1 MKVRLEIDDSLKED
15 EIVIRT
21 KEYTEELKQL
31 ISNFKSKPSIQFFKQ
46 DTEYYLDLDAIL
58 FFESDNGTV
67 YAHTVSDMF
76 STTQK
81 LYELENILPNFFLR
95 ISKSTIVNIQRIYS
109 LSHSVSSHLITFQNS
124 HKQVYVSRM
133 YYKVLKE
140 RSFYSPLFGIAIIF
154 YLFREDLGFEEI
166 SLWLLLLATWLLA
179 WGLTSIFH
187 PEKSHIKVNKQIEIN
202 FGDDDTEDVEY
213 STNSIIN
220 ITSSFGEKVQYIQ
233 TNDLQYVTIDSKFS
247 GLKLYFDQAT
257 IQNQATIEIDGNFTG
272 IELYV
277 PKEWSVQSRVRA
289 FFGGVDEKGQPSS
302 SGYPT
307 LNITGRVHFGGV
319 EIHYI

>member
-1 MKVRLEIDDSLKED
+1 MKRNWFWGIICILG
-15 EIVIRT
+15 
-21 KEYTEELKQL
+21 
-31 ISNFKSKPSIQFFKQ
+31 
-46 DTEYYLDLDAIL
+46 AIL
-58 FFESDNGTV
+58 IFGNLFGFLPFTFSLWKIIGT
-67 YAHTVSDMF
+67 
-76 STTQK
+76 
-81 LYELENILPNFFLR
+81 LIC
-95 ISKSTIVNIQRIYS
+95 
-109 LSHSVSSHLITFQNS
+109 LSVIIDGI
-124 HKQVYVSRM
+124 
-133 YYKVLKE
+133 KE

-154 YLFREDLGFEEI
+154 YLFKEDLGFEDI

-179 WGLTSIFH
+179 WGLTSIIH
-187 PEKSHIKVNKQIEIN
+187 PKNRHIEI
-202 FGDDDTEDVEY
+202 EDIEY

-307 LNITGRVHFGGV
+307 LNITGRVHFGGI

>member
-1 MKVRLEIDDSLKED
+1 MKRNWFWG
-15 EIVIRT
+15 
-21 KEYTEELKQL
+21 L
-31 ISNFKSKPSIQFFKQ
+31 ICI
-46 DTEYYLDLDAIL
+46 LGAIL
-58 FFESDNGTV
+58 IFGNLFGIIHFTLSLWKIIGT
-67 YAHTVSDMF
+67 
-76 STTQK
+76 
-81 LYELENILPNFFLR
+81 LIC
-95 ISKSTIVNIQRIYS
+95 
-109 LSHSVSSHLITFQNS
+109 LSVIIDGI
-124 HKQVYVSRM
+124 
-133 YYKVLKE
+133 KE
-140 RSFYSPLFGIAIIF
+140 KSFYGPLFGIAIIF
-154 YLFREDLGFEEI
+154 SLFSKDLGFEDI
-166 SLWLLLLATWLLA
+166 SIWLLLLATWLLA

-187 PEKSHIKVNKQIEIN
+187 PKKKHHEFNFEKHYEIN
-202 FGDDDTEDVEY
+202 FDTDDTENVEY

-277 PKEWSVQSRVRA
+277 PKEWNVQSHVRA

>member
-1 MKVRLEIDDSLKED
+1 MKRNWFWGIICILG
-15 EIVIRT
+15 
-21 KEYTEELKQL
+21 
-31 ISNFKSKPSIQFFKQ
+31 
-46 DTEYYLDLDAIL
+46 AIL
-58 FFESDNGTV
+58 IFGNLFGFLPFTFSLWKIIGT
-67 YAHTVSDMF
+67 
-76 STTQK
+76 
-81 LYELENILPNFFLR
+81 LIC
-95 ISKSTIVNIQRIYS
+95 
-109 LSHSVSSHLITFQNS
+109 LSVIIDGI
-124 HKQVYVSRM
+124 
-133 YYKVLKE
+133 KE
-140 RSFYSPLFGIAIIF
+140 RSFYSPLFGIVIIF
-154 YLFREDLGFEEI
+154 YLFRKDLGFEDI
-166 SLWLLLLATWLLA
+166 SFWLLMVGTWLLA

-187 PEKSHIKVNKQIEIN
+187 PEKNHIKVNKQIEIN
-202 FGDDDTEDVEY
+202 FGDDDTENVEY

-247 GLKLYFDQAT
+247 GLKIYFDQAT

-277 PKEWSVQSRVRA
+277 PKEWNVQSHIRA

-307 LNITGRVHFGGV
+307 LNITGRIHFGGV

>member
-1 MKVRLEIDDSLKED
+1 
-15 EIVIRT
+15 
-21 KEYTEELKQL
+21 
-31 ISNFKSKPSIQFFKQ
+31 
-46 DTEYYLDLDAIL
+46 
-58 FFESDNGTV
+58 
-67 YAHTVSDMF
+67 
-76 STTQK
+76 
-81 LYELENILPNFFLR
+81 
-95 ISKSTIVNIQRIYS
+95 
-109 LSHSVSSHLITFQNS
+109 
-124 HKQVYVSRM
+124 M
-133 YYKVLKE
+133 YK
-140 RSFYSPLFGIAIIF
+140 RQ
-154 YLFREDLGFEEI
+154 
-166 SLWLLLLATWLLA
+166 
-179 WGLTSIFH
+179 LTSIIH
-187 PEKSHIKVNKQIEIN
+187 PKKRHIEI
-202 FGDDDTEDVEY
+202 EDIEY

-307 LNITGRVHFGGV
+307 LNITGRVHFGGI

>member
-1 MKVRLEIDDSLKED
+1 MKRNWFWGIICILG
-15 EIVIRT
+15 
-21 KEYTEELKQL
+21 
-31 ISNFKSKPSIQFFKQ
+31 
-46 DTEYYLDLDAIL
+46 AIL
-58 FFESDNGTV
+58 IFGNLFGFLPFTFSLWKIIGT
-67 YAHTVSDMF
+67 
-76 STTQK
+76 
-81 LYELENILPNFFLR
+81 LIC
-95 ISKSTIVNIQRIYS
+95 
-109 LSHSVSSHLITFQNS
+109 LSVIIDGI
-124 HKQVYVSRM
+124 
-133 YYKVLKE
+133 KE
-140 RSFYSPLFGIAIIF
+140 RSFYSPLFGIAIVF
-154 YLFREDLGFEEI
+154 YLFKEDLGFEDI
-166 SLWLLLLATWLLA
+166 SFWLLMVGTWLLA

-187 PEKSHIKVNKQIEIN
+187 PEKNHIKVNKQIEIN
-202 FGDDDTEDVEY
+202 FGDDDTENVEY

-277 PKEWSVQSRVRA
+277 PKEWNVQSHVRA

>member
-1 MKVRLEIDDSLKED
+1 MKRNWFWGIICILG
-15 EIVIRT
+15 
-21 KEYTEELKQL
+21 
-31 ISNFKSKPSIQFFKQ
+31 
-46 DTEYYLDLDAIL
+46 AIL
-58 FFESDNGTV
+58 IFGNLFGFLPFTFSLWKIIGT
-67 YAHTVSDMF
+67 
-76 STTQK
+76 
-81 LYELENILPNFFLR
+81 LIC
-95 ISKSTIVNIQRIYS
+95 
-109 LSHSVSSHLITFQNS
+109 LSVIIDGI
-124 HKQVYVSRM
+124 
-133 YYKVLKE
+133 KE
-140 RSFYSPLFGIAIIF
+140 RSFYSPLFGIVIIF
-154 YLFREDLGFEEI
+154 YLFRKDLGFEDI
-166 SLWLLLLATWLLA
+166 SFWLLMVGTWLLA

-187 PEKSHIKVNKQIEIN
+187 PEKNHIKVNKQIDIN
-202 FGDDDTEDVEY
+202 FGDDDTENVEY

-277 PKEWSVQSRVRA
+277 PKEWNVQSHVRA

>member
-1 MKVRLEIDDSLKED
+1 MKRNWFWGIICILG
-15 EIVIRT
+15 
-21 KEYTEELKQL
+21 
-31 ISNFKSKPSIQFFKQ
+31 
-46 DTEYYLDLDAIL
+46 AIL
-58 FFESDNGTV
+58 IFGNLFGFLPFTFSLWKIIGT
-67 YAHTVSDMF
+67 
-76 STTQK
+76 
-81 LYELENILPNFFLR
+81 LIC
-95 ISKSTIVNIQRIYS
+95 
-109 LSHSVSSHLITFQNS
+109 LSVIIDGI
-124 HKQVYVSRM
+124 
-133 YYKVLKE
+133 KE
-140 RSFYSPLFGIAIIF
+140 RSFYNPLFGIVIIF
-154 YLFREDLGFEEI
+154 YLFRKDLGFEDI
-166 SLWLLLLATWLLA
+166 SFWLLMVGTWLLA

-187 PEKSHIKVNKQIEIN
+187 PEKNHIKVNKQIDIN
-202 FGDDDTEDVEY
+202 FGDDDTENVEY

-277 PKEWSVQSRVRA
+277 PKEWNVQSHVRA

>member
-1 MKVRLEIDDSLKED
+1 MKRNWFWGIICILG
-15 EIVIRT
+15 
-21 KEYTEELKQL
+21 
-31 ISNFKSKPSIQFFKQ
+31 
-46 DTEYYLDLDAIL
+46 AIL
-58 FFESDNGTV
+58 IFGNLFGFLPFTFSLWKIIGT
-67 YAHTVSDMF
+67 
-76 STTQK
+76 
-81 LYELENILPNFFLR
+81 LIC
-95 ISKSTIVNIQRIYS
+95 
-109 LSHSVSSHLITFQNS
+109 LSVIIDGI
-124 HKQVYVSRM
+124 
-133 YYKVLKE
+133 KE
-140 RSFYSPLFGIAIIF
+140 RSFYSPLFGIAIVF
-154 YLFREDLGFEEI
+154 YLFKEDLGFEDI
-166 SLWLLLLATWLLA
+166 SLWLLLLATWLLT
-179 WGLTSIFH
+179 WGLTSIIH
-187 PEKSHIKVNKQIEIN
+187 PKKRHIEI
-202 FGDDDTEDVEY
+202 EDIEY

-220 ITSSFGEKVQYIQ
+220 VSASFGAKVQYIQ

-277 PKEWSVQSRVRA
+277 PKEWNVQSHVRS

>member
-1 MKVRLEIDDSLKED
+1 MKRNWFWGIICILG
-15 EIVIRT
+15 
-21 KEYTEELKQL
+21 
-31 ISNFKSKPSIQFFKQ
+31 
-46 DTEYYLDLDAIL
+46 AIL
-58 FFESDNGTV
+58 IFGNLFGFLLFTFSLWKIIGT
-67 YAHTVSDMF
+67 
-76 STTQK
+76 
-81 LYELENILPNFFLR
+81 LIC
-95 ISKSTIVNIQRIYS
+95 
-109 LSHSVSSHLITFQNS
+109 LSVIIDGI
-124 HKQVYVSRM
+124 
-133 YYKVLKE
+133 KE

-154 YLFREDLGFEEI
+154 YLFKEDLGFEDI

-179 WGLTSIFH
+179 WGLTSIIH
-187 PEKSHIKVNKQIEIN
+187 PQKRHIEIEN
-202 FGDDDTEDVEY
+202 IEY

-220 ITSSFGEKVQYIQ
+220 ITSSFGAKVQYIQ

-277 PKEWSVQSRVRA
+277 PKEWNVQSHVRA

-307 LNITGRVHFGGV
+307 LNITGRVHFGGI

>member
-1 MKVRLEIDDSLKED
+1 MKRNWFWGIICILG
-15 EIVIRT
+15 
-21 KEYTEELKQL
+21 
-31 ISNFKSKPSIQFFKQ
+31 
-46 DTEYYLDLDAIL
+46 AIL
-58 FFESDNGTV
+58 IFGNLFGFLPFTFSLWKIIGT
-67 YAHTVSDMF
+67 
-76 STTQK
+76 
-81 LYELENILPNFFLR
+81 LIC
-95 ISKSTIVNIQRIYS
+95 
-109 LSHSVSSHLITFQNS
+109 LSVIIDGI
-124 HKQVYVSRM
+124 
-133 YYKVLKE
+133 KE
-140 RSFYSPLFGIAIIF
+140 RSFYSPLFGIAIVF
-154 YLFREDLGFEEI
+154 YLFKEDLGFEDI
-166 SLWLLLLATWLLA
+166 SFWLLMVGTWLLA

-187 PEKSHIKVNKQIEIN
+187 PEKNHIKVNKQIEIN
-202 FGDDDTEDVEY
+202 FGDDDTENVEY

-277 PKEWSVQSRVRA
+277 PKEWNVQSHIRA

>member
-1 MKVRLEIDDSLKED
+1 MKRNWFWGIICILG
-15 EIVIRT
+15 
-21 KEYTEELKQL
+21 
-31 ISNFKSKPSIQFFKQ
+31 
-46 DTEYYLDLDAIL
+46 AIL
-58 FFESDNGTV
+58 IFGNLFGFLPFTFSLWKIIGT
-67 YAHTVSDMF
+67 
-76 STTQK
+76 
-81 LYELENILPNFFLR
+81 LIC
-95 ISKSTIVNIQRIYS
+95 
-109 LSHSVSSHLITFQNS
+109 LSVIIDGI
-124 HKQVYVSRM
+124 
-133 YYKVLKE
+133 KE
-140 RSFYSPLFGIAIIF
+140 RSFYSPLFGIVIIF
-154 YLFREDLGFEEI
+154 YLFRKDLGFEDI
-166 SLWLLLLATWLLA
+166 SFWLLMVGTWLLA

-187 PEKSHIKVNKQIEIN
+187 PEKNHIKVNKQIDIN
-202 FGDDDTEDVEY
+202 FGDDDTENVEY

-220 ITSSFGEKVQYIQ
+220 ITSNFGGKVQYIQ

-277 PKEWSVQSRVRA
+277 PKEWNVQSHIRA

>member
-1 MKVRLEIDDSLKED
+1 MKRNWFWGIICILG
-15 EIVIRT
+15 
-21 KEYTEELKQL
+21 
-31 ISNFKSKPSIQFFKQ
+31 
-46 DTEYYLDLDAIL
+46 AIL
-58 FFESDNGTV
+58 IFGNLFGFLPFTFSLWKIAGT
-67 YAHTVSDMF
+67 
-76 STTQK
+76 
-81 LYELENILPNFFLR
+81 LIC
-95 ISKSTIVNIQRIYS
+95 
-109 LSHSVSSHLITFQNS
+109 LSVIIDGI
-124 HKQVYVSRM
+124 
-133 YYKVLKE
+133 KE

-154 YLFREDLGFEEI
+154 YLFREDLGFEDI

-179 WGLTSIFH
+179 WGLTSIIYPKTRH
-187 PEKSHIKVNKQIEIN
+187 IEI
-202 FGDDDTEDVEY
+202 EDIEY

-277 PKEWSVQSRVRA
+277 PKEWNVQSHVRT

-307 LNITGRVHFGGV
+307 LNITGRIHFGGI

>member
-1 MKVRLEIDDSLKED
+1 MKRNWFWGFICILG
-15 EIVIRT
+15 
-21 KEYTEELKQL
+21 
-31 ISNFKSKPSIQFFKQ
+31 
-46 DTEYYLDLDAIL
+46 AIL
-58 FFESDNGTV
+58 IFGNLFGFLPFTFSLWKIIGT
-67 YAHTVSDMF
+67 
-76 STTQK
+76 
-81 LYELENILPNFFLR
+81 LIC
-95 ISKSTIVNIQRIYS
+95 
-109 LSHSVSSHLITFQNS
+109 LSVIIDGI
-124 HKQVYVSRM
+124 
-133 YYKVLKE
+133 KE

-187 PEKSHIKVNKQIEIN
+187 PEKSRIKVNKQIEIN

-277 PKEWSVQSRVRA
+277 PKEWNVQSHVRS

>member
-1 MKVRLEIDDSLKED
+1 MKRNWFWGIICILGAI
-15 EIVIRT
+15 
-21 KEYTEELKQL
+21 L
-31 ISNFKSKPSIQFFKQ
+31 IFGNLFGIIQFNLSLWK
-46 DTEYYLDLDAIL
+46 II
-58 FFESDNGTV
+58 GT
-67 YAHTVSDMF
+67 
-76 STTQK
+76 
-81 LYELENILPNFFLR
+81 LIC
-95 ISKSTIVNIQRIYS
+95 
-109 LSHSVSSHLITFQNS
+109 LSVIIDGI
-124 HKQVYVSRM
+124 
-133 YYKVLKE
+133 KE

-154 YLFREDLGFEEI
+154 YLFKEDLGFEDI

-179 WGLTSIFH
+179 WGLTSIIH
-187 PEKSHIKVNKQIEIN
+187 PKKRHIEI
-202 FGDDDTEDVEY
+202 EDIEKYIMDLCMERKTVMKEKDGKVIVY
-213 STNSIIN
+213 PA
-220 ITSSFGEKVQYIQ
+220 SFGAKVQYIQ

-277 PKEWSVQSRVRA
+277 PKEWNVQSHVRA

-302 SGYPT
+302 NGYPT

>member
-1 MKVRLEIDDSLKED
+1 MKRNWFWGIICILG
-15 EIVIRT
+15 
-21 KEYTEELKQL
+21 
-31 ISNFKSKPSIQFFKQ
+31 
-46 DTEYYLDLDAIL
+46 AIL
-58 FFESDNGTV
+58 IFGNLFGFLPFTFSLWKIIGT
-67 YAHTVSDMF
+67 
-76 STTQK
+76 
-81 LYELENILPNFFLR
+81 LIC
-95 ISKSTIVNIQRIYS
+95 
-109 LSHSVSSHLITFQNS
+109 LSVIIDGI
-124 HKQVYVSRM
+124 
-133 YYKVLKE
+133 KE
-140 RSFYSPLFGIAIIF
+140 RSFYSPLFGIVIIF
-154 YLFREDLGFEEI
+154 YLFRKDLGFEDI
-166 SLWLLLLATWLLA
+166 SFWLLMVGTWLLA

-187 PEKSHIKVNKQIEIN
+187 PEKNHIKVNKQIDIN
-202 FGDDDTEDVEY
+202 FGDDDTENVEY

-233 TNDLQYVTIDSKFS
+233 ANDLQYVTIDSKFS

-277 PKEWSVQSRVRA
+277 PKEWNVQSHVRA